1 MENTYFVVQCNPKND
16 TYDYAFFEIKCKN
29 DSKMAI
35 KYKIRLRDLK
45 VEYLKEYISPIFNF
59 LKPKKK
65 ITNISELK
73 NFIQRKSA
81 WVSQETLYGYLKTR
95 MGAKYILMFEDKIF
109 LGSINKAKWNIFA
122 VALQDLTFYCLSYL
136 KNNSN
141 FDQTLDAKD
150 IHEEILNEEIKNE
163 MPNDII
169 ESSKKK
175 FNERL
180 EKIDWQKYYLNL
192 PFNESALALYEWS
205 PIAEELKSL
214 DRKIVLNSMILKW
227 DNIKKEFI
235 NLINF

>member
-1 MENTYFVVQCNPKND
+1 
-16 TYDYAFFEIKCKN
+16 
-29 DSKMAI
+29 MAI
-35 KYKIRLRDLK
+35 KYKTKLRDLK
-45 VEYLKEYISPIFNF
+45 LEYLKEYIAPLFNF

-95 MGAKYILMFEDKIF
+95 MGAKYILMFYDEIF
-109 LGSINKAKWNIFA
+109 LWSINKAKWNIFA
-122 VALQDLTFYCLSYL
+122 VALKDLTFYSLSYL
-136 KNNSN
+136 KNNLNVDLTLKSN
-141 FDQTLDAKD
+141 D
-150 IHEEILNEEIKNE
+150 IYEEILNEEIKNE

-180 EKIDWQKYYLNL
+180 EKIDWQKYYSGL

-205 PIAEELKSL
+205 PVAEELKTL
-214 DRKIVLNSMILKW
+214 DKKIVLNSMILKW
-227 DNIKKEFI
+227 DNVKKEFKEI
-235 NLINF
+235 INF

>member
-1 MENTYFVVQCNPKND
+1 MKNTYFVVQCNPKND
-16 TYDYAFFEIKCKN
+16 TYYYAFFEIKGKN
-29 DSKMAI
+29 ESKMTI

-45 VEYLKEYISPIFNF
+45 LEYLKEYIAPIFNF

-73 NFIQRKSA
+73 FFIQRKSA
-81 WVSQETLYGYLKTR
+81 WVAQETLYGYLKTR
-95 MGAKYILMFEDKIF
+95 MGAKYILMFEDEIF

-141 FDQTLDAKD
+141 FDHTSKAND
-150 IHEEILNEEIKNE
+150 IYEEILNEEVKNK

-169 ESSKKK
+169 EVAKKK

-180 EKIDWQKYYLNL
+180 EKIEWNNYYNSL

-205 PIAEELKSL
+205 PIADELKTL
-214 DRKIVLNSMILKW
+214 DKKIVLNSMILKW
-227 DNIKKEFI
+227 DNVKKEFPT
-235 NLINF
+235 LINF